1 MAKKI
6 VIVGGGLAGLS
17 AGIYARMN
25 GYEVQILER
34 HTVPGGLCTGWS
46 RGGYHVDG
54 CIHWLIGTKDGT
66 PSNRLLREIGALDGT
81 PIVHHDV
88 FTRIDTGPAGNAA
101 PFIVYGNADRLREHM
116 LEIAPED
123 ACAIEDLVAR
133 IKRLADFPFPEK
145 PVELMGIR
153 DMFSFFATMKPFYA
167 DYKEL
172 GKITLAEYATRFKSP
187 RLREGIAGLFG
198 DMPDFSALGAAMM
211 LAWQHAGDGGY
222 PVGGS
227 LALAKRVERRYLN
240 LGGSIRYGASVSEI
254 SVKGGKAV
262 GVVLANGE
270 KVPADIVVSA
280 ADGHATLFDMLK
292 GRYVTRALRRMYETF
307 PIFEPLLILSLGVAR
322 DLSAEPHQAVRAL
335 KKPNSVEGKT
345 NAKLGVK
352 QYCYD
357 PSLAPAGKS
366 VIEIM
371 YSSDYDYWKRLS
383 ADRAAYDR
391 EKALIAKTLI
401 GALEEFYPGI
411 SADIEMT
418 DVATPL
424 TFERYTGNWRGSYE
438 GWRLTPRATTTRVR
452 KTLPGLKNFY
462 MIGQWVQPGGGIPN
476 AVSSGRDLAWILCSR
491 DGKAFKVAAS

>member
-1 MAKKI
+1 MTKKI

-25 GYEVQILER
+25 GYDVQILER
-34 HTVPGGLCTGWS
+34 HTVPGGLCTGWN

-66 PSNRLLREIGALDGT
+66 PSNKLLREIGALDGT
-81 PIVHHDV
+81 PIVNHEV
-88 FTRIDTGPAGNAA
+88 FTQIETGPAGEVA

-116 LEIAPED
+116 LDIAPED
-123 ACAIEDLVAR
+123 ADAIEDLVAR
-133 IKRLADFPFPEK
+133 IKRLAAFPFPEK

-172 GKITLAEYATRFKSP
+172 GKITLAEYAARFKNP
-187 RLREGIAGLFG
+187 RLREGISGLFG
-198 DMPDFSALGAAMM
+198 DMSDFSALGAAMM

-222 PVGGS
+222 PLGGS
-227 LALAKRVERRYLN
+227 LALAKRVEKRYRD
-240 LGGSIRYGASVSEI
+240 LGGAIRYGASVSEI
-254 SVKGGKAV
+254 SVRGEKAV
-262 GVVLANGE
+262 GVVLADGE
-270 KVPADIVVSA
+270 NIPADIVVSA
-280 ADGHATLFDMLK
+280 ADGHATLFGMLK
-292 GRYVTRALRRMYETF
+292 GRYVTRALKRMYESF

-335 KKPNSVEGKT
+335 KKPIVVEGKT
-345 NAKLGVK
+345 HEKLGVK

-366 VIEIM
+366 VVEIM
-371 YSSDYDYWKRLS
+371 YSSNYDYWKQF
-383 ADRAAYDR
+383 AANRDAYER
-391 EKALIAKTLI
+391 EKARVAETLI

-411 SADIEMT
+411 GADIEMT

-438 GWRLTPRATTTRVR
+438 GWRLTPRALTTRVR

-476 AVSSGRDLAWILCSR
+476 AVSSGRDLAWILCAR
-491 DGKAFKVAAS
+491 DGKEFKVDRA